1 MRKSVKELVF
11 LTDKK
16 NEGVFKT
23 YGEAKKVAKEI
34 FDSYAK
40 QRVSMQLPDGKEIK
54 AFYPDE
60 ILRTPGVLSN
70 IYGYTGVL
78 SLVNRM
84 GVKLAKAEIEELSA
98 NACWIID
105 ELTEKGFL
113 LTPYLT
119 EEDNQTSQGDAL
131 FSDVYPYI
139 GTMTW
144 ALSFLVSVRKA
155 VLQKLIEIDDEH
167 QQKLI
172 DLVKLIVETFN
183 DTCIIEDGMAKGW
196 GYTRECENAS
206 LFFTYS
212 VLEAFSDFEDN
223 VMLNSVDVE
232 MDEETGE
239 NKNDAKNNAEDREL
253 LEAINK
259 GKEPGAKNIEDVW
272 GDLCKQVSKN
282 VWDLYKE
289 VLRDDFVDDG
299 FMNGYKK
306 ITREDILK
314 SNSSNAL
321 FNSIYLVFIFIYG
334 YVNDQTQNPYV
345 AGIDPDDVLMTM
357 NAALQNVQ
365 RVYEQLKKDSM
376 EYLVDTYV
384 IPFKSKHKN
393 PSYRDEYIRRLN
405 TKTLLDNTLLPA
417 LVKANNMI
425 AFYITEYPVKQMGIL
440 FKELFENMCEDEW
453 VWESGRYDVKI
464 TERYIESIADFY
476 MYYEKYEQFYAKRYL
491 KNEENRESLRE
502 EEREKMRPDLLKEVE
517 EKVAKERAEEL
528 KAKEAEIKGQYGFET
543 MMRQIIRNEAGV
555 MLSEAMDKT
564 IARNMGKGEE
574 LEGFNKDFAEKFPE
588 LVFSYLLSPL
598 YLSTTMG
605 TDLDETQQQEVEKKL
620 KAEADAF
627 IEKWI
632 QEIIST
638 GRGINYNA
646 AFNKEDK

>member
-40 QRVSMQLPDGKEIK
+40 QRVGMKLPDGKEIK

-60 ILRTPGVLSN
+60 ILKTPGVLSN

-119 EEDNQTSQGDAL
+119 EDDNQTSQGDAL

-167 QQKLI
+167 QKKLV
-172 DLVKLIVETFN
+172 DLVQLIIETFN

-239 NKNDAKNNAEDREL
+239 NKNEVKGNTEDKEL

-259 GKEPGAKNIEDVW
+259 GKEAGAKNIEDVW
-272 GDLCKQVSKN
+272 SDLCKQVSKN

-321 FNSIYLVFIFIYG
+321 FNSIYIVFIFIYG
-334 YVNDQTQNPYV
+334 YVNDQTHNPYV
-345 AGIDPDDVLMTM
+345 AGVDPDDVLMTM

-365 RVYEQLKKDSM
+365 RVYEQLKKDSL

-476 MYYEKYEQFYAKRYL
+476 MYYEKYEQ
-491 KNEENRESLRE
+491 
-502 EEREKMRPDLLKEVE
+502 
-517 EKVAKERAEEL
+517 
-528 KAKEAEIKGQYGFET
+528 
-543 MMRQIIRNEAGV
+543 
-555 MLSEAMDKT
+555 
-564 IARNMGKGEE
+564 
-574 LEGFNKDFAEKFPE
+574 
-588 LVFSYLLSPL
+588 
-598 YLSTTMG
+598 
-605 TDLDETQQQEVEKKL
+605 
-620 KAEADAF
+620 
-627 IEKWI
+627 
-632 QEIIST
+632 
-638 GRGINYNA
+638 
-646 AFNKEDK
+646 

>member
-84 GVKLAKAEIEELSA
+84 GAKLTKAEVEELSA

-223 VMLNSVDVE
+223 VMSNSVDVE

-239 NKNDAKNNAEDREL
+239 NKNDSKNNTEDREL

-272 GDLCKQVSKN
+272 SDLCKQVSKN

-564 IARNMGKGEE
+564 IARNMGKVEE

>member
-1 MRKSVKELVF
+1 MRKNVKELVF

-40 QRVSMQLPDGKEIK
+40 QRTSMRLPDGKEIK

-60 ILRTPGVLSN
+60 ILKTPGVLSN

-84 GVKLAKAEIEELSA
+84 GVKLAKAEVEELSA

-172 DLVKLIVETFN
+172 DLVQLIVETFN
-183 DTCIIEDGMAKGW
+183 DTCIIEDGIAKGW

-239 NKNDAKNNAEDREL
+239 NKNEAKNNTEDKEL

-259 GKEPGAKNIEDVW
+259 GKEAGAKNIEDVW
-272 GDLCKQVSKN
+272 SDLCKQVSKN

-334 YVNDQTQNPYV
+334 YVNDQTHNPYV
-345 AGIDPDDVLMTM
+345 VGIDPDDVLMTM

-491 KNEENRESLRE
+491 KNEENREALRE

-517 EKVAKERAEEL
+517 EKVAKDRAEEL

-543 MMRQIIRNEAGV
+543 MMRQIIRNEAGA
-555 MLSEAMDKT
+555 MLSEAMEKT
-564 IARNMGKGEE
+564 IARNMGKGQE

-598 YLSTTMG
+598 YLSTTLG

-632 QEIIST
+632 KEIIST